1 MEVIPWLKVYV
12 VTLIL
17 VFTIMIVIVRQKKL
31 QFVIVNVTK
40 RKIFKKQLVKLLNV
54 NRKFNMT
61 SQKVRSN
68 FCDVFC
74 YKYELYKKTFICFI
88 FCIHIK
94 T

>member
-1 MEVIPWLKVYV
+1 MAKGVCCHVD
-12 VTLIL
+12 TLC
-17 VFTIMIVIVRQKKL
+17 FTIMIVIVRQKKL

-68 FCDVFC
+68 
-74 YKYELYKKTFICFI
+74 LL
-88 FCIHIK
+88 
-94 T
+94 